1 MVYLTEMK
9 LVHRDLATRN
19 ILLDEYRVCKIS
31 DFGLTRDV
39 YVDEAYWKK
48 GAGKRKH
55 FVIQII
61 LTFSVKTNFFILFLF
76 TQISL
81 ASLNTN
87 HQLLMMFFL
96 NISSNQVD
104 GTRITDR
111 SCVHH
116 QVRCMELWYPALGNV
131 HSR

>member
-61 LTFSVKTNFFILFLF
+61 LTFSVKRP
-76 TQISL
+76 ISL
-81 ASLNTN
+81 FYFYLYSNIIGFLEHKSSIINDVFSKYQFQSSGWHQN
-87 HQLLMMFFL
+87 H
-96 NISSNQVD
+96 
-104 GTRITDR
+104 
-111 SCVHH
+111 
-116 QVRCMELWYPALGNV
+116 
-131 HSR
+131 